1 MTKEV
6 NRFLAAIMFTDMVG
20 YTALMQENEHQAKM
34 KRDRLRSVQQEAT
47 GRHSGKILQ
56 YYGDGTLIVF
66 KSAVEAAG
74 CAAAIQEELQKEP
87 TVPLRIGI
95 HIGDIVHDDEG
106 VYGDGVNIASRIEGL
121 ATAGSVLI
129 SGKMVD
135 DIKNH
140 PTFSFQSMG
149 TFKLK
154 NVKEPVEVYALT
166 NEGLIVPEPEEIQS
180 KKTER
185 INSIAVLP
193 FINMSSYPENEYF
206 SDGLTEELL
215 NALCK
220 VNGLMVTA
228 RTSSFVFKGENRDVR
243 EIGKQLGV
251 RMVLEGSVRKAGNR
265 IRVTA
270 QLISAVDGFHIWSE
284 TYDRQLEDIF
294 EIQDEISQNITGR
307 LREKF
312 CPQKTKEKLVIPS
325 TSSLE
330 AYNLYL
336 KSLFYQN
343 KWTLIDSQTAI
354 KLLERAIE
362 LDPDF
367 ALAYAELS
375 GVYGFLAATGKM
387 SPQIAF
393 PRVKEYAFK
402 AQELDANLSNSYLAL
417 AIYYFWMEWNWKE
430 ANKCVNHAI
439 KKNPSYAEAYLH
451 KSIISVAAGKL
462 KEAFVTIQLSLQL
475 DPLSGPANHFLALIY
490 LVTDKKDKALEQ
502 VEKTLKIDPNFL
514 HAINLGGSIKSEQQE
529 YETAAAIFKKGM
541 DIPGNE
547 AAALSLLGRVHAKKG
562 EIDKAKEHLDR
573 LLALE
578 KEMPDR
584 PISFQ
589 IALLYAEMK
598 DGDNMFLQL
607 NRCIETRNG
616 EIVFMHC
623 YKPFKAYRNDPRYI
637 ELTGKLGLGI

>member
-6 NRFLAAIMFTDMVG
+6 NRLLAAIMFTDMVG
-20 YTALMQENEHQAKM
+20 YTALMQENEHQAKIN
-34 KRDRLRSVQQEAT
+34 RDRHRSVQQEAT
-47 GRHSGKILQ
+47 TRYSGKILQ
-56 YYGDGTLIVF
+56 YYGDGTLIIF

-74 CAAAIQEELQKEP
+74 CAAGIQRELQKEP
-87 TVPLRIGI
+87 KVPLRIGI

-121 ATAGSVLI
+121 AKSGSVLI
-129 SGKMVD
+129 SGKMAD

-140 PTFSFQSMG
+140 PNFSFQSMG
-149 TFKLK
+149 TFNLK
-154 NVKEPVEVYALT
+154 NVKEPVEVFALT
-166 NEGLIVPEPEEIQS
+166 NEGLIVPDPEEIQS
-180 KKTER
+180 QKAER
-185 INSIAVLP
+185 VNSIAVLP
-193 FINMSSYPENEYF
+193 FINMSSDPENEYF

-220 VNGLMVTA
+220 VDGLMVTA
-228 RTSSFVFKGENRDVR
+228 RTSSFVFKSKNRDIR

-251 RMVLEGSVRKAGNR
+251 RTILEGSVRKAGNR
-265 IRVTA
+265 VRVTA
-270 QLISAVDGFHIWSE
+270 QLISAVDGFHVWSE

-294 EIQDEISQNITGR
+294 EIQDEISQKITNK
-307 LREKF
+307 LREQFSPK
-312 CPQKTKEKLVIPS
+312 KAKEKLVIPS

-354 KLLERAIE
+354 KLLEQAIE

-402 AQELDANLSNSYLAL
+402 AQQLDPDLSDSHLAL
-417 AIYYFWMEWNWKE
+417 GNYYFWMEWNWKE
-430 ANKCVNHAI
+430 ANKCFNQAI
-439 KKNPSYAEAYLH
+439 KQNPSCAEAYLH
-451 KSIISVAAGKL
+451 KSMYSFAARKI
-462 KEAFVTIQLSLQL
+462 KEAFVAIQLSLQL
-475 DPLSGPANHFLALIY
+475 DPLSGPANHLLALIY
-490 LVTDKKDKALEQ
+490 LVMDKKDKALEQ
-502 VEKTLKIDPNFL
+502 VQKTLKIDPNFL
-514 HAINLGGSIKSEQQE
+514 LARNLEGSLKIEQQE
-529 YETAAAIFKKGM
+529 YEKAAAIFEKVM

-547 AAALSLLGRVHAKKG
+547 AAALSALGRIHAKQG
-562 EIDKAKEHLDR
+562 ETDKAKEYLDR

-589 IALLYAEMK
+589 IALLYAGVK
-598 DGDNMFLQL
+598 DADNMFLQL
-607 NRCIETRNG
+607 NRCLESRNG
-616 EIVFMHC
+616 EIVFMQF
-623 YKPFKAYRNDPRYI
+623 YTPFEEYRKDPRYR
-637 ELTGKLGLGI
+637 ELTRKLGLVK

>member
-20 YTALMQENEHQAKM
+20 YTALMQENEHQAKIN
-34 KRDRLRSVQQEAT
+34 RDRHRSVQQEAT
-47 GRHSGKILQ
+47 KHHSGKILQ
-56 YYGDGTLIVF
+56 YYGDGTLIIF

-74 CAAAIQEELQKEP
+74 CAVAIQKELQKEP

-106 VYGDGVNIASRIEGL
+106 IYGDGVNIASRIEGL
-121 ATAGSVLI
+121 AKSGSVLM
-129 SGKMVD
+129 SGKMAD

-140 PTFSFQSMG
+140 SNFSFQSMG
-149 TFKLK
+149 TFNLK
-154 NVKEPVEVYALT
+154 NVKEPVEIYALT
-166 NEGLIVPEPEEIQS
+166 NKGLNVPESEEIQS
-180 KKTER
+180 QKAER
-185 INSIAVLP
+185 IKSIAVLP
-193 FINMSSYPENEYF
+193 FINMSSDPENEYF

-215 NALCK
+215 NALSK
-220 VNGLMVTA
+220 VDGLMVTA
-228 RTSSFVFKGENRDVR
+228 RTSSFAFKGETRDIR

-251 RMVLEGSVRKAGNR
+251 RMILEGSVRKAGNR
-265 IRVTA
+265 VRVTA

-284 TYDRQLEDIF
+284 NYDRHLEDIF
-294 EIQDEISQNITGR
+294 EIQDEISQIITNR

-312 CPQKTKEKLVIPS
+312 CLRKAKEKLVIPS

-387 SPQIAF
+387 SPQIAY

-402 AQELDANLSNSYLAL
+402 AQKLDPDLSDSYLAL
-417 AIYYFWMEWNWKE
+417 ASYYFWMEWNWKE
-430 ANKCVNHAI
+430 ANKCINQAI

-451 KSIISVAAGKL
+451 KSIISVAAGKI

-475 DPLSGPANHFLALIY
+475 DPLSGPANHLLALIY
-490 LVTDKKDKALEQ
+490 LIMDKKDKSLEQ

-514 HAINLGGSIKSEQQE
+514 LARNLEGTLKIEQKE
-529 YETAAAIFKKGM
+529 YDKAAAIFEKVM

-547 AAALSLLGRVHAKKG
+547 AAALSSLGRIHAKKG
-562 EIDKAKEHLDR
+562 ETDKAKEYLDR

-589 IALLYAEMK
+589 IALLYAVMK
-598 DGDNMFLQL
+598 DADNMFLYL
-607 NRCIETRNG
+607 NRCIETKNG

-623 YKPFKAYRNDPRYI
+623 YKPIKKYRKDPRYI
-637 ELTGKLGLGI
+637 ELTGKLGFVK

>member
-1 MTKEV
+1 MTNEV

-20 YTALMQENEHQAKM
+20 YTALMQENEHQAKIN
-34 KRDRLRSVQQEAT
+34 RDRHRSVQQEAT
-47 GRHSGKILQ
+47 KRHSGKILQ
-56 YYGDGTLIVF
+56 YYGDGTLIIF

-74 CAAAIQEELQKEP
+74 CAVGIQKELQKEP
-87 TVPLRIGI
+87 IVPLRIGI
-95 HIGDIVHDDEG
+95 HIGDIVQDDEG
-106 VYGDGVNIASRIEGL
+106 IYGDGVNIASRIEGL
-121 ATAGSVLI
+121 ATSGSVLI
-129 SGKMVD
+129 SGKMAD

-140 PTFSFQSMG
+140 SNFSFQSMG
-149 TFKLK
+149 TFNLK

-166 NEGLIVPEPEEIQS
+166 NEGLIVPEPEDIQS
-180 KKTER
+180 HKADR
-185 INSIAVLP
+185 VNSIAVLP
-193 FINMSSYPENEYF
+193 FINMSSDPENEYF

-215 NALCK
+215 NALSK
-220 VNGLMVTA
+220 VDGLMVTA
-228 RTSSFVFKGENRDVR
+228 RTSSFAFKGETRDIR

-251 RMVLEGSVRKAGNR
+251 RMILEGSVRKAGNR
-265 IRVTA
+265 VRVTA

-294 EIQDEISQNITGR
+294 EIQDEISQHITNR

-312 CPQKTKEKLVIPS
+312 CLQKAKEKLVIPS

-387 SPQIAF
+387 SPQIAY

-402 AQELDANLSNSYLAL
+402 AQKLDPNLSDSYVAL
-417 AIYYFWMEWNWKE
+417 ASYYFWMEWNWKE
-430 ANKCVNHAI
+430 ANKCVNQAI

-451 KSIISVAAGKL
+451 KSIISVAAGKI

-475 DPLSGPANHFLALIY
+475 DPLSGPANHLLALIY
-490 LVTDKKDKALEQ
+490 LIMDKKDKALEQ
-502 VEKTLKIDPNFL
+502 VEKTLKIDPEFL
-514 HAINLGGSIKSEQQE
+514 PARNLEGTLKIEQKKYDQ
-529 YETAAAIFKKGM
+529 AAAIFEKVM

-547 AAALSLLGRVHAKKG
+547 AVALSSMGRIHAQKG
-562 EIDKAKEHLDR
+562 ETDKAKEYLDR

-589 IALLYAEMK
+589 IALLYAVMK
-598 DGDNMFLQL
+598 DADNMFLQL
-607 NRCIETRNG
+607 NRCIETKNG

-623 YKPFKAYRNDPRYI
+623 YRAIKKYRKDPRYI
-637 ELTGKLGLGI
+637 ELTEKLGFVK

>member
-20 YTALMQENEHQAKM
+20 YTALMQENEHQAKIN
-34 KRDRLRSVQQEAT
+34 RDRHRSVQQEAT
-47 GRHSGKILQ
+47 KRHSGKILQ
-56 YYGDGTLIVF
+56 YYGDGTLIIF

-74 CAAAIQEELQKEP
+74 CAAAVQKELQKEP
-87 TVPLRIGI
+87 RVPLRIGM

-106 VYGDGVNIASRIEGL
+106 IYGDGVNIASRIEGL
-121 ATAGSVLI
+121 AISGSVLI
-129 SGKMVD
+129 SGKMAD

-140 PTFSFQSMG
+140 PNFSFQSMG
-149 TFKLK
+149 TFSLK
-154 NVKEPVEVYALT
+154 NVKEPVEIYALT
-166 NEGLIVPEPEEIQS
+166 NEGLIVPEPEGIQS
-180 KKTER
+180 QKAER
-185 INSIAVLP
+185 VNSIAVLP
-193 FINMSSYPENEYF
+193 FINMSSDPENEYF

-215 NALCK
+215 NALSK
-220 VNGLMVTA
+220 VDGLMVTA
-228 RTSSFVFKGENRDVR
+228 RTSSFVFKGKTRDIR

-251 RMVLEGSVRKAGNR
+251 RMILEGSVRKAGNR
-265 IRVTA
+265 VRVTA

-294 EIQDEISQNITGR
+294 EIQDEISQNITNR

-312 CPQKTKEKLVIPS
+312 CLQKAKEKLVIPS

-354 KLLERAIE
+354 KLLEQALE

-402 AQELDANLSNSYLAL
+402 AQKLDPNLSDSYLAL
-417 AIYYFWMEWNWKE
+417 ASYYLWMEWNWKE
-430 ANKCVNHAI
+430 ANKCVNQAI

-451 KSIISVAAGKL
+451 KSIISVASGKI

-490 LVTDKKDKALEQ
+490 LIMDKKDKALEQ

-514 HAINLGGSIKSEQQE
+514 
-529 YETAAAIFKKGM
+529 
-541 DIPGNE
+541 
-547 AAALSLLGRVHAKKG
+547 
-562 EIDKAKEHLDR
+562 
-573 LLALE
+573 LALNLE
-578 KEMPDR
+578 GSLK
-584 PISFQ
+584 
-589 IALLYAEMK
+589 
-598 DGDNMFLQL
+598 
-607 NRCIETRNG
+607 IEQ
-616 EIVFMHC
+616 
-623 YKPFKAYRNDPRYI
+623 K
-637 ELTGKLGLGI
+637 